1 LKTDALISQ
10 RVRAES
16 PNMADLLY
24 IILTVFFFLACW
36 AFARAC
42 DRL

>member
-1 LKTDALISQ
+1 MYNEDAMLDS
-10 RVRAES
+10 
-16 PNMADLLY
+16 LY
-24 IILTVFFFLACW
+24 ILIGVLFFGACW